1 TDVESRLHNASI
13 SSVRVGLTLLCWAFC
28 VGGGVAVHP
37 TRAMAII
44 TEQKYFIIIF
54 ITVWFAGQSYY

>member
-1 TDVESRLHNASI
+1 M
-13 SSVRVGLTLLCWAFC
+13 RVGLTLLCWAFC

-44 TEQKYFIIIF
+44 TVQKYFIIIF

>member
-1 TDVESRLHNASI
+1 
-13 SSVRVGLTLLCWAFC
+13 
-28 VGGGVAVHP
+28 
-37 TRAMAII
+37 MAII